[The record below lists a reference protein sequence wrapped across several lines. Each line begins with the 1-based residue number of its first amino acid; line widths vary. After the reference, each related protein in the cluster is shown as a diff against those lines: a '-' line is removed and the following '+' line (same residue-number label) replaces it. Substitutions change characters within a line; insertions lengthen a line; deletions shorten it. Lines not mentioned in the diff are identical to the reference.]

1 MKSLFKD
8 GPGGLANMAG
18 GGGAPNQRQMQ
29 QLQQEMS
36 KLIDPRVM
44 QQMGGMGGIQNMMRQ
59 FTQGGNLP
67 PGMGSMFGM

>member
-1 MKSLFKD
+1 
-8 GPGGLANMAG
+8 MAG

-59 FTQGGNLP
+59 FTQGGAGGMQLP
-67 PGMGSMFGM
+67 PGMGQMFGM